1 MGNELNSA
9 NEQQGL
15 GVAVLVLVLIISP
28 VIIFLVRSAT
38 ITIQVKR
45 GHHDLFWDC
54 FNTSGLLLE
63 PGPQGIWAEYGEKEG
78 GQTSLS
84 GLDFTFY
91 LKHFA
96 SDAAAH
102 SGPGASTQKGS
113 YRRNLWISHGKR
125 LRVSYFNKTFT
136 EGNMG
141 WFIKICYH
149 RWYFIVGGGSSQ
161 MITILHW
168 GVGINVISITKR
180 GGRALGYV
188 F

>member
-38 ITIQVKR
+38 ITIQVKKV
-45 GHHDLFWDC
+45 HLDIFWDC
-54 FNTSGLLLE
+54 FNISGVLLE

-96 SDAAAH
+96 SDAASH

-125 LRVSYFNKTFT
+125 LRVSFFNKTFT

-161 MITILHW
+161 MITVFH
-168 GVGINVISITKR
+168 SR
-180 GGRALGYV
+180 GEGLAKWSQYCIGGLG
-188 F
+188 

>member
-1 MGNELNSA
+1 MYSLQGRISQIVGNELNSA

-54 FNTSGLLLE
+54 FNISGVLLE

-78 GQTSLS
+78 GQASLS
-84 GLDFTFY
+84 GSDFTFH

-96 SDAAAH
+96 PDAATH

-113 YRRNLWISHGKR
+113 YRRNLWIGHGKETKMC
-125 LRVSYFNKTFT
+125 LFFNIYRR
-136 EGNMG
+136 EYGVVHQNML
-141 WFIKICYH
+141 
-149 RWYFIVGGGSSQ
+149 SQ
-161 MITILHW
+161 MGGL
-168 GVGINVISITKR
+168 GGAPDGYSIS
-180 GGRALGYV
+180 
-188 F
+188 